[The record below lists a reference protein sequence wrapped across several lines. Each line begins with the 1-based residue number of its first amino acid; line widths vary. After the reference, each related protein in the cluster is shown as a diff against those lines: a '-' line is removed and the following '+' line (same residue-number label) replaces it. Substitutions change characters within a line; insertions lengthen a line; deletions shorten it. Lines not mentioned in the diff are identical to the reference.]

1 MAENI
6 LQVKNLKTYFHTEAG
21 LVKAVNDVSF
31 NVEKGKTLGIVGES
45 GCGKS
50 ITSLSIMGLVERPG
64 KIEGGE
70 ILFEG
75 EDLLKMTEAQ
85 MRNIRGKKIAMIFQ
99 EPMTSLNPV
108 YTIGQQL
115 IEALLLHEKMTK
127 QEAKARAIEMLKL
140 VKIPLAERRFDEYPH
155 QLSGGMRQR
164 IAIAM
169 SLESDASILIADEPT
184 TSLDALNQ
192 RRIVRFIQQLCTDR
206 KLTLL
211 YISHNLAL
219 LDDICTHVAILQH
232 GMLIEKG
239 TREILHHPSHPYTRE
254 LIEETRKLGRP
265 SAPVMSQ
272 EGRD

>member
-85 MRNIRGKKIAMIFQ
+85 MRDIRGKKIAMIFQ

-155 QLSGGMRQR
+155 QLSGGMSQR
-164 IAIAM
+164 VGLARA
-169 SLESDASILIADEPT
+169 LAAEPELLLLDEAFS
-184 TSLDALNQ
+184 SLDALT
-192 RRIVRFIQQLCTDR
+192 RRQLYDEFVRIHAARPVTTVLVTHDV
-206 KLTLL
+206 TEAVLL
-211 YISHNLAL
+211 SSRICRLENGVIARTYDNPAPYPRSLATPGL
-219 LDDICTHVAILQH
+219 GALS
-232 GMLIEKG
+232 E
-239 TREILHHPSHPYTRE
+239 EILRGF
-254 LIEETRKLGRP
+254 LEEEPLL
-265 SAPVMSQ
+265 
-272 EGRD
+272 

>member
-155 QLSGGMRQR
+155 QLSGR
-164 IAIAM
+164 
-169 SLESDASILIADEPT
+169 
-184 TSLDALNQ
+184 
-192 RRIVRFIQQLCTDR
+192 
-206 KLTLL
+206 LL
-211 YISHNLAL
+211 RW
-219 LDDICTHVAILQH
+219 T
-232 GMLIEKG
+232 
-239 TREILHHPSHPYTRE
+239 
-254 LIEETRKLGRP
+254 
-265 SAPVMSQ
+265 
-272 EGRD
+272 

>member
-164 IAIAM
+164 VMIAM
-169 SLESDASILIADEPT
+169 ALCCNPAMLICDEPT
-184 TSLDALNQ
+184 TALD
-192 RRIVRFIQQLCTDR
+192 VTIQAQILDLINELKEKTGTSVMMI
-206 KLTLL
+206 TLL
-211 YISHNLAL
+211 VLRSKMRRPMQEQRISL
-219 LDDICTHVAILQH
+219 LVLRSKMSAMLLLHSMCLLQEQRIF
-232 GMLIEKG
+232 LLVLLF
-239 TREILHHPSHPYTRE
+239 RFFL
-254 LIEETRKLGRP
+254 L
-265 SAPVMSQ
+265 
-272 EGRD
+272 

>member
-164 IAIAM
+164 VMIAM
-169 SLESDASILIADEPT
+169 ALSCDPELLIADEMT
-184 TSLDALNQ
+184 TMLDLITQ
-192 RRIVRFIQQLCTDR
+192 GQIWDFVLKELKRREMGMIAVSHSPELLEKVCDRVVRL
-206 KLTLL
+206 
-211 YISHNLAL
+211 
-219 LDDICTHVAILQH
+219 
-232 GMLIEKG
+232 
-239 TREILHHPSHPYTRE
+239 
-254 LIEETRKLGRP
+254 
-265 SAPVMSQ
+265 
-272 EGRD
+272 